1 MLVKQRESG
10 LLELRWDT
18 EALKYCSYSL
28 FELLFISI
36 LEDKFLGWLHN
47 QMRDNFP
54 FYPIFL
60 GLLAIKL
67 IHIALCISSLQP

>member
-18 EALKYCSYSL
+18 EALKYYSYSR

-47 QMRDNFP
+47 QMR
-54 FYPIFL
+54 
-60 GLLAIKL
+60 
-67 IHIALCISSLQP
+67 